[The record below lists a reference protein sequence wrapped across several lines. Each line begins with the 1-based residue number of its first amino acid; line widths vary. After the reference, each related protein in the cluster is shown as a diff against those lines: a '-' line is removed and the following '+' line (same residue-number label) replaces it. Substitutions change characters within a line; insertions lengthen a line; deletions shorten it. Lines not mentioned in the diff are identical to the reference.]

1 MLHNWDNSKIHGT
14 VHSIIYLLME
24 FIGWHR
30 WIKPYRFQVHSSRK
44 HHLPSLH
51 CALIT
56 PKEVSFRPHLSPFCL
71 PLPPSLSPPPSSF
84 PSGYHHTVV
93 CVFVLYVRVCARVYI
108 YIYTHIY
115 CFCVTFHLFFTQP
128 PNPLPSDCC
137 QSVLCIWV
145 CLNCTLET
153 YFLWYVNYILI
164 KWFKTIN
171 GSIC

>member
-1 MLHNWDNSKIHGT
+1 MTSVNKTI
-14 VHSIIYLLME
+14 
-24 FIGWHR
+24 
-30 WIKPYRFQVHSSRK
+30 QVSSAQLK
-44 HHLPSLH
+44 KTSSAPTALCAHHPKGSLF
-51 CALIT
+51 
-56 PKEVSFRPHLSPFCL
+56 PSPFIPLLPTSTSLPPSPLL
-71 PLPPSLSPPPSSF
+71 PLPFPLAITTLLSVSLC
-84 PSGYHHTVV
+84 YI
-93 CVFVLYVRVCARVYI
+93 YVCARVYI